1 MKTVK
6 IKSLTLNNYR
16 CFSGERE
23 FHADFG
29 QKTRVSGKNG
39 SGKSTVMNA
48 VMEMLTGKNADGT
61 QADNVRPIV
70 NGQEVEGVDVERTIV
85 LDIDGKETGIKK
97 ITKQKRERVDGEMQ
111 YVPGSNVNSYTVDGI
126 AFNQKKLDEFIS
138 DNICPPET
146 LLACCNPNAFLSLKS
161 TTDMRAF
168 LEKMAGFD
176 LNEYIKSLGA
186 EFAEVEEI
194 TKGHPIEQV
203 QKTLNKQLTDQ
214 KKATT
219 KAETEWKYEK
229 AKAVDSGV
237 DDITRL
243 TEQKVRYENQI
254 AILDEQE
261 KSLDDVMAAYDQKSK
276 YILDLKFE
284 QSEFVRKANEGL
296 VQQRKTLDCE
306 IFSLNQDMKSAEN
319 SLRMAEMDLKHAS
332 MGVERHAADVKK
344 AQEDWKKCN
353 EKGFADNQL
362 KTIQEEEFDKDSL
375 ICPTCGQKF
384 PPEREIAIRTDF
396 EKKKAERIRIEEA
409 EKVAFEEYKDKELAR
424 ITESGN
430 KAAKDLK
437 EAKKA
442 QAEAERKVTE
452 LKRKIT
458 SLAMKIQQKQTELS
472 KLPESVDL
480 SDNAEYRKITVEIA
494 QAEAALREMNNG
506 SEQRREIKDKRNGFI
521 RECAKLDAEIN
532 NIHRKK
538 QAHEEEVEK
547 LYQAFRESSQKE
559 ADILRKRDILK
570 NFSIKKN
577 ERIASMINPVFGEF
591 QFEFL
596 EFTQDGNPVETCRM
610 VSNGIEYKD
619 FNHSK
624 KILAQADLVRGFQRI
639 VNVQLPVFLD
649 DTESVNDELLP
660 DFDNQMIL
668 LKVTKDD
675 LKVECIDEYMA
686 NLDRSYEQL
695 SKNQTISFSMDELR
709 DMESD
714 DWKPTQKI
722 KDFMERMNNE

>member
-23 FHADFG
+23 FRADFG

-48 VMEMLTGKNADGT
+48 VMEVLTGKNADGT

-70 NGQEVEGVDVERTIV
+70 DGQEVEGVDVERTVV
-85 LDIDGKETGIKK
+85 LDVDGKETEIKK
-97 ITKQKRERVDGEMQ
+97 ITKQKRERVEGVMQ
-111 YVPGSNVNSYTVDGI
+111 YVPGSNVNSYAVDGI
-126 AFNQKKLDEFIS
+126 SFNQKKLDEFIS
-138 DNICPPET
+138 ENICPPET

-176 LNEYIKSLGA
+176 LNEYIRSLGA

-214 KKATT
+214 KKSTT

-229 AKAVDSGV
+229 GKAVDSGE
-237 DDITRL
+237 DDVTRL

-276 YILDLKFE
+276 DILDLKFE
-284 QSEFVRKANEGL
+284 QSEVVRKSNEGL
-296 VQQRKTLDCE
+296 VQRRKNIDSE
-306 IFSLNQDMKSAEN
+306 IFSLEQDKKSAEN
-319 SLRMAEMDLKHAS
+319 SLRMAEMDLRHAN
-332 MGVERHAADVKK
+332 MDVERHTAEIKK
-344 AQEDWKKCN
+344 AQEDWKTYS
-353 EKGFADNQL
+353 EREYP
-362 KTIQEEEFDKDSL
+362 EENFERIKAEQFDENSL
-375 ICPTCGQKF
+375 ICPTCGQDLPK
-384 PPEREIAIRTDF
+384 EQAEKLRTDF
-396 EKKKAERIRIEEA
+396 EQKKEKRIKDEEGI
-409 EKVAFEEYKDKELAR
+409 KTAFYEAKDKKLTE

-430 KAAKDLK
+430 KAAADLK

-452 LKRKIT
+452 LKQKIT
-458 SLAMKIQQKQTELS
+458 SLAMEIQQKQAEHS

-480 SDNAEYRKITVEIA
+480 SDNAEYQKITAEIE

-506 SEQRREIKDKRNGFI
+506 SQQRREIAEKRNGFI
-521 RECAKLDAEIN
+521 RECAKIDAEIN
-532 NIHRKK
+532 NIQRKK

-547 LYQAFRESSQKE
+547 LYQAFRDSSQKE
-559 ADILRKRDILK
+559 ADIQRKKDILK

-577 ERIASMINPVFGEF
+577 ERIAEMINPYFEEF
-591 QFEFL
+591 QFNFLSYTQNNDPVEVCEMLRNGVEYRNLNYSDQLICKVDLLCGFQKIQGVSLPIFIDNAESINVSRRPVTNRQMVFL
-596 EFTQDGNPVETCRM
+596 EVTDGDLE
-610 VSNGIEYKD
+610 VSEI
-619 FNHSK
+619 
-624 KILAQADLVRGFQRI
+624 
-639 VNVQLPVFLD
+639 
-649 DTESVNDELLP
+649 
-660 DFDNQMIL
+660 
-668 LKVTKDD
+668 
-675 LKVECIDEYMA
+675 
-686 NLDRSYEQL
+686 
-695 SKNQTISFSMDELR
+695 
-709 DMESD
+709 
-714 DWKPTQKI
+714 
-722 KDFMERMNNE
+722 

>member
-1 MKTVK
+1 MRSVK

-29 QKTRVSGKNG
+29 EKTRVSGKNG

-48 VMEMLTGKNADGT
+48 VMEVLTGKNADGT

-70 NGQEVEGVDVERTIV
+70 NGQEVEGVDVERTVV
-85 LDIDGKETGIKK
+85 LDIGGKEIEIKK

-126 AFNQKKLDEFIS
+126 SFNQKKLDEFIS

-229 AKAVDSGV
+229 GKAVDSGS

-243 TEQKVRYENQI
+243 TEQKVSYENQI

-276 YILDLKFE
+276 DILDLKFE
-284 QSEFVRKANEGL
+284 QSEIMRKANEGL
-296 VQQRKTLDCE
+296 VQQRKGLDGE
-306 IFSLNQDMKSAEN
+306 IFSLEQEKKSSEN
-319 SLRMAEMDLKHAS
+319 DLRMAEMDLRHAN
-332 MGVERHAADVKK
+332 MGVDRHTAEVKK

-353 EKGFADNQL
+353 EKEFADNQL
-362 KTIQEEEFDKDSL
+362 KAIQEEEFDKDSL

-396 EKKKAERIRIEEA
+396 EKKKAERIRIAES
-409 EKVAFEEYKDKELAR
+409 EKVVFEEHKDKELTW

-430 KAAKDLK
+430 KAATDLK

-442 QAEAERKVTE
+442 QAEAERKTTE
-452 LKRKIT
+452 LKQKIT
-458 SLAMKIQQKQTELS
+458 SLAMEIQQKQTELS

-480 SDNAEYRKITVEIA
+480 SDNTEYQKITAEIA
-494 QAEAALREMNNG
+494 QKEEALKQMNNG
-506 SEQRREIKDKRNGFI
+506 SEQRREITDKRNGFI
-521 RECAKLDAEIN
+521 RECAKIDAEIN
-532 NIHRKK
+532 NIQRKK
-538 QAHEEEVEK
+538 QAHDEAVEQ

-577 ERIASMINPVFGEF
+577 ERIASMINPVFSEF

-596 EFTQDGNPVETCRM
+596 EFTQDGNPVETCKIM
-610 VSNGIEYKD
+610 SNGIEYRD
-619 FNHSK
+619 MNHSK
-624 KILAQADLVRGFQRI
+624 KILVRADLLRGFQELSGL
-639 VNVQLPVFLD
+639 NLFVFID
-649 DTESVNDELLP
+649 DTESVNDENLP
-660 DFDNQMIL
+660 DMDRQMIL
-668 LKVTKDD
+668 LKVADGD
-675 LKVECIDEYMA
+675 LKVEDI
-686 NLDRSYEQL
+686 
-695 SKNQTISFSMDELR
+695 
-709 DMESD
+709 
-714 DWKPTQKI
+714 
-722 KDFMERMNNE
+722 

>member
-1 MKTVK
+1 MRTVK

-23 FHADFG
+23 FHANFG
-29 QKTRVSGKNG
+29 EKTRVSGKNG

-48 VMEMLTGKNADGT
+48 VMEVLTGKNADGT

-70 NGQEVEGVDVERTIV
+70 DGQEVEGVDVERTVV
-85 LDIDGKETGIKK
+85 LDIGGKEIEIKK

-111 YVPGSNVNSYTVDGI
+111 YVPGSNVNSYSVDGI
-126 AFNQKKLDEFIS
+126 SFNQKKLDEFIS
-138 DNICPPET
+138 ENICPPET

-186 EFAEVEEI
+186 EFTEVEEI
-194 TKGHPIEQV
+194 TRGHSIEAV
-203 QKTLNKQLTDQ
+203 AKTLNKQLTDQ

-229 AKAVDSGV
+229 GKAVDSGE

-261 KSLDDVMAAYDQKSK
+261 KFLDDVMAAYDQKSK
-276 YILDLKFE
+276 DILGLKFE
-284 QSEFVRKANEGL
+284 QSEIMRKANEGL

-319 SLRMAEMDLKHAS
+319 SLRMAEMDLRHAK
-332 MGVERHAADVKK
+332 MGVERHTAEVKK
-344 AQEDWKKCN
+344 AQEDWKTYS
-353 EKGFADNQL
+353 EREYP
-362 KTIQEEEFDKDSL
+362 EENLERIKAEQFDKNSL
-375 ICPTCGQKF
+375 ICPTCGQVLPVEQAEK
-384 PPEREIAIRTDF
+384 IRSEF
-396 EKKKAERIRIEEA
+396 EQKKAKRIADEESIKTSFYEA
-409 EKVAFEEYKDKELAR
+409 KDKKLTE

-430 KAAKDLK
+430 KAAADLK

-452 LKRKIT
+452 LKQKIT
-458 SLAMKIQQKQTELS
+458 SLAMEIQKKQSELS

-480 SDNAEYRKITVEIA
+480 SDNAEYQKITAKIE
-494 QAEAALREMNNG
+494 QAEEALKQMNNG
-506 SEQRREIKDKRNGFI
+506 SEQRKEITNKRNGFI
-521 RECAKLDAEIN
+521 RECAKIDAEIN
-532 NIHRKK
+532 NINRKK

-547 LYQAFRESSQKE
+547 LYQTFRESSQKE

-577 ERIASMINPVFGEF
+577 ERIASMINPVFSEF

-596 EFTQDGNPVETCRM
+596 EFTQDGNPVETCRIM
-610 VSNGIEYKD
+610 SNGIEYRD
-619 FNHSK
+619 MNHSK
-624 KILAQADLVRGFQRI
+624 KILVQADLLRGFQELSGL
-639 VNVQLPVFLD
+639 NLFVFID
-649 DTESVNDELLP
+649 DTESVNDENLP
-660 DFDNQMIL
+660 DMDRQMIL
-668 LKVTKDD
+668 LKVTDGD
-675 LKVECIDEYMA
+675 LEVSEI
-686 NLDRSYEQL
+686 
-695 SKNQTISFSMDELR
+695 
-709 DMESD
+709 
-714 DWKPTQKI
+714 
-722 KDFMERMNNE
+722 

>member
-29 QKTRVSGKNG
+29 SKTRVSGKNG

-48 VMEMLTGKNADGT
+48 VMEVLTGKNADGT

-70 NGQEVEGVDVERTIV
+70 DGQEVEGVDVERTIV
-85 LDIDGKETGIKK
+85 LDIDGKETEIKK
-97 ITKQKRERVDGEMQ
+97 ITKQKRERVDGVMQ

-176 LNEYIKSLGA
+176 LNEYIKFLGA

-194 TKGHPIEQV
+194 AKGHPIEQV

-229 AKAVDSGV
+229 AKAVDSG
-237 DDITRL
+237 DDDVTRL
-243 TEQKVRYENQI
+243 TEQKVSYENQI
-254 AILDEQE
+254 ATLDEQE
-261 KSLDDVMAAYDQKSK
+261 KSLDDLMAAYDQKSK
-276 YILDLKFE
+276 NILDLKFE
-284 QSEFVRKANEGL
+284 QSEIVRKANEGL
-296 VQQRKTLDCE
+296 VQQRKNIDSE
-306 IFSLNQDMKSAEN
+306 IFSLEQDKKSAEN
-319 SLRMAEMDLKHAS
+319 DLRMAEMDLKHAK
-332 MGVERHAADVKK
+332 MGVERHTAEVKK
-344 AQEDWKKCN
+344 AQEDWKTYS
-353 EKGFADNQL
+353 EREYP
-362 KTIQEEEFDKDSL
+362 EENIERIKAEQFDENSL
-375 ICPTCGQKF
+375 VCPTCGQDL
-384 PPEREIAIRTDF
+384 PEEQAEKIRADF
-396 EKKKAERIRIEEA
+396 EQKKAKRIKDEEDV
-409 EKVAFEEYKDKELAR
+409 KTAFYESKDKKLTE

-430 KAAKDLK
+430 KAATDLK
-437 EAKKA
+437 EAKKS

-452 LKRKIT
+452 LKQKIT
-458 SLAMKIQQKQTELS
+458 SLAMEIQGKQAELS

-480 SDNAEYRKITVEIA
+480 CDNAEYQKITAEIE
-494 QAEAALREMNNG
+494 QAEAALHEMNNG
-506 SEQRREIKDKRNGFI
+506 SEQRREITDKRNGFI
-521 RECAKLDAEIN
+521 RECAKIDAEIN
-532 NIHRKK
+532 NIKRKK

-577 ERIASMINPVFGEF
+577 ERIASMINPVFREF
-591 QFEFL
+591 QLEFL
-596 EFTQDGNPVETCRM
+596 EFTQDGNPVETCKM
-610 VSNGIEYKD
+610 MSNGIEYRD
-619 FNHSK
+619 MNHSK
-624 KILAQADLVRGFQRI
+624 KILAQADLLRGFQELSGL
-639 VNVQLPVFLD
+639 NLFVFID
-649 DTESVNDELLP
+649 DTESVNDENLP
-660 DFDNQMIL
+660 DMDRQMIL
-668 LKVTKDD
+668 LKVTDTD
-675 LKVECIDEYMA
+675 LKVEDI
-686 NLDRSYEQL
+686 
-695 SKNQTISFSMDELR
+695 
-709 DMESD
+709 
-714 DWKPTQKI
+714 
-722 KDFMERMNNE
+722 

>member
-1 MKTVK
+1 MKNVK

-29 QKTRVSGKNG
+29 EKTRVSGKNG

-48 VMEMLTGKNADGT
+48 VMEVLTGKNADGT

-70 NGQEVEGVDVERTIV
+70 NGQEVEGVDVERTVV
-85 LDIDGKETGIKK
+85 LDIDGKETEIKK
-97 ITKQKRERVDGEMQ
+97 TTKQKRERVDGEMQ

-229 AKAVDSGV
+229 EKAVDSGV

-243 TEQKVRYENQI
+243 TEEKARYENQI

-261 KSLDDVMAAYDQKSK
+261 KSLDDVMLAYDQKSK
-276 YILDLKFE
+276 DILDLKFE
-284 QSEFVRKANEGL
+284 QSEIVRKANEGL
-296 VQQRKTLDCE
+296 VQQSKALDGE
-306 IFSLNQDMKSAEN
+306 IFSLEQQKKSDER
-319 SLRMAEMDLKHAS
+319 SLKSEQSDLEDFSSNVNANEEKL
-332 MGVERHAADVKK
+332 KK
-344 AQEDWKKCN
+344 AQEDW
-353 EKGFADNQL
+353 ETYYG
-362 KTIQEEEFDKDSL
+362 QEYPEENLERIKAEQFDENSL
-375 ICPTCGQKF
+375 ICPTCGQDLPAEQAEK
-384 PPEREIAIRTDF
+384 IRSEF
-396 EKKKAERIRIEEA
+396 EQKKAKMIADEENVKTSFYEA
-409 EKVAFEEYKDKELAR
+409 KDKKLTE

-430 KAAKDLK
+430 KAAADLK

-452 LKRKIT
+452 LKQKIT
-458 SLAMKIQQKQTELS
+458 SLAMEIQKKQAEFS

-480 SDNAEYRKITVEIA
+480 SDNAEYQKITAKIEK
-494 QAEAALREMNNG
+494 AEEALKQMNNG
-506 SEQRREIKDKRNGFI
+506 SEQRREITEKRNGFI
-521 RECAKLDAEIN
+521 RECAKIDAEIN
-532 NIHRKK
+532 NIQRKK
-538 QAHEEEVEK
+538 QAHDEAVEQ

-559 ADILRKRDILK
+559 ADILRKRDILR
-570 NFSIKKN
+570 NFSIQKN
-577 ERIASMINPVFGEF
+577 ARIAELVNPNFTQF
-591 QFEFL
+591 QFV
-596 EFTQDGNPVETCRM
+596 FTDETQSGEIIETCKLM
-610 VSNGIEYKD
+610 KDGIEYKNLNYSD
-619 FNHSK
+619 QLLCR
-624 KILAQADLVRGFQRI
+624 IDLVCGFQKI
-639 VNVQLPVFLD
+639 NGLSLPIFADNAESLNSWRLPEMGRQMVFLEV
-649 DTESVNDELLP
+649 TE
-660 DFDNQMIL
+660 
-668 LKVTKDD
+668 DD
-675 LKVECIDEYMA
+675 LKVEVI
-686 NLDRSYEQL
+686 
-695 SKNQTISFSMDELR
+695 
-709 DMESD
+709 
-714 DWKPTQKI
+714 
-722 KDFMERMNNE
+722 

>member
-1 MKTVK
+1 MKNVK

-23 FHADFG
+23 FHANFG
-29 QKTRVSGKNG
+29 EKTRVSGKNG
-39 SGKSTVMNA
+39 SGKSTVMNS
-48 VMEMLTGKNADGT
+48 VMEVLTGKNADGT

-70 NGQEVEGVDVERTIV
+70 DGQEVEGVDVERTVV
-85 LDIDGKETGIKK
+85 LDIDGKETEIKK
-97 ITKQKRERVDGEMQ
+97 ITKQKRERVDGAMQ

-138 DNICPPET
+138 ENICPPET

-229 AKAVDSGV
+229 GKAVDSGDDDVKRLV
-237 DDITRL
+237 D
-243 TEQKVRYENQI
+243 QKSGYEKKI
-254 AILDEQE
+254 SILDEQE
-261 KSLDDVMAAYDQKSK
+261 KSLDDVMKAYDKQSK
-276 YILDLKFE
+276 NILDLKFE
-284 QSEFVRKANEGL
+284 QSEVERKANEGL
-296 VQQRKTLDCE
+296 VQQKKALDNE
-306 IFSLNQDMKSAEN
+306 IFSLEQDKKSAEN
-319 SLRMAEMDLKHAS
+319 DLRMAEMDLKHAN
-332 MGVERHAADVKK
+332 MGIERHTADVKK

-353 EKGFADNQL
+353 EKEFADNQL
-362 KTIQEEEFDKDSL
+362 KAIQEEEFDKDSL

-396 EKKKAERIRIEEA
+396 EKKKAERIRIAEA

-430 KAAKDLK
+430 KAAADLK

-442 QAEAERKVTE
+442 KEEAERKILE
-452 LKRKIT
+452 IKKKIFN
-458 SLAMKIQQKQTELS
+458 LVLEIEDKKDELS

-480 SDNAEYRKITVEIA
+480 SDNAEYQKITAEIE
-494 QAEAALREMNNG
+494 QAETALHEMENG
-506 SEQRREIKDKRNGFI
+506 SEQRREITDKRNGFI
-521 RECAKLDAEIN
+521 RECAKIDAEIN
-532 NIHRKK
+532 NIQRKK

-559 ADILRKRDILK
+559 ADIQRKKDILK

-577 ERIASMINPVFGEF
+577 ERIASMINPVFSEF

-610 VSNGIEYKD
+610 MSNGIEYRD
-619 FNHSK
+619 MNHSK
-624 KILAQADLVRGFQRI
+624 KILVQADLLRGFQELSGL
-639 VNVQLPVFLD
+639 NLFVFID
-649 DTESVNDELLP
+649 DTESVNDKNLP
-660 DFDNQMIL
+660 DMDRQMIL
-668 LKVTKDD
+668 LKVTDTE
-675 LKVECIDEYMA
+675 LKVEHI
-686 NLDRSYEQL
+686 
-695 SKNQTISFSMDELR
+695 
-709 DMESD
+709 
-714 DWKPTQKI
+714 
-722 KDFMERMNNE
+722 

>member
-1 MKTVK
+1 MKNVK

-16 CFSGERE
+16 CFSGENE

-29 QKTRVSGKNG
+29 DKTRVSGKNG

-48 VMEMLTGKNADGT
+48 VMEVLTGKNADGT

-70 NGQEVEGVDVERTIV
+70 DGQEVEGVDVERTVV
-85 LDIDGKETGIKK
+85 LNIDGKEAEIKK
-97 ITKQKRERVDGEMQ
+97 ITKQKRERVDGVMQ

-138 DNICPPET
+138 ENICPSET

-214 KKATT
+214 KKSTS

-229 AKAVDSGV
+229 GKAVDSG
-237 DDITRL
+237 DDDVTRL
-243 TEQKVRYENQI
+243 TEQKVSYENQI

-261 KSLDDVMAAYDQKSK
+261 KSLDDVMKAYDQKSK

-284 QSEFVRKANEGL
+284 QSEIVRKANEGL
-296 VQQRKTLDCE
+296 VQQRKSLDNE
-306 IFSLNQDMKSAEN
+306 IFSLEQDKKSAEN
-319 SLRMAEMDLKHAS
+319 DLRMAEMDLKHAN
-332 MGVERHAADVKK
+332 MGVERHTADVKK
-344 AQEDWKKCN
+344 AQEDWKKCS
-353 EKGFADNQL
+353 EKEFADNQL
-362 KTIQEEEFDKDSL
+362 KAIQDEEFNKDSL

-396 EKKKAERIRIEEA
+396 DKKKAERIRIAEA
-409 EKVAFEEYKDKELAR
+409 EKVAFEEYKDKELTR

-430 KAAKDLK
+430 KSAADLK

-442 QAEAERKVTE
+442 QEEAERKITE
-452 LKRKIT
+452 LKQKIA
-458 SLAMKIQQKQTELS
+458 SLAMEIQKKQTELS

-480 SDNAEYRKITVEIA
+480 SDNKEYQSVSMKIILE
-494 QAEAALREMNNG
+494 EKSLHEMNNG
-506 SEQRREIKDKRNGFI
+506 SEQRREIANKRNGFI
-521 RECAKLDAEIN
+521 RECAKIDAEIN
-532 NIHRKK
+532 NINRKK

-547 LYQAFRESSQKE
+547 LYWAFRESSQKE

-570 NFSIKKN
+570 NFSVKKN
-577 ERIASMINPVFGEF
+577 ERIVSMINPVFNEF

-596 EFTQDGNPVETCRM
+596 EFTQDGNPVETCKM
-610 VSNGIEYKD
+610 MSNGIEYRD
-619 FNHSK
+619 MNHSK
-624 KILAQADLVRGFQRI
+624 KILVQADLLKGFQELSGL
-639 VNVQLPVFLD
+639 NLFVFID
-649 DTESVNDELLP
+649 DTESVNDENLP
-660 DFDNQMIL
+660 DMDRQMIL
-668 LKVTKDD
+668 LKVTDGD
-675 LKVECIDEYMA
+675 LKVENI
-686 NLDRSYEQL
+686 
-695 SKNQTISFSMDELR
+695 
-709 DMESD
+709 
-714 DWKPTQKI
+714 
-722 KDFMERMNNE
+722 

>member
-1 MKTVK
+1 MKNVK

-16 CFSGERE
+16 CFNGERE

-29 QKTRVSGKNG
+29 SKTRVSGKNG

-48 VMEMLTGKNADGT
+48 VMEVLTGKNADGT

-70 NGQEVEGVDVERTIV
+70 DGQEVEGVDVERTVV
-85 LDIDGKETGIKK
+85 LDIDGKETEIKK
-97 ITKQKRERVDGEMQ
+97 ITKQKRERVDGVMR
-111 YVPGSNVNSYTVDGI
+111 YVPGSNANSYLVDGI
-126 AFNQKKLDEFIS
+126 SFTQKKFDEFIAE
-138 DNICPPET
+138 NICPPET

-186 EFAEVEEI
+186 EFSEVEEI

-229 AKAVDSGV
+229 GKAVDSGE
-237 DDITRL
+237 DDVIRL
-243 TEQKVRYENQI
+243 TEEKARYENQI
-254 AILDEQE
+254 AIMDDQE

-276 YILDLKFE
+276 DILDLKFE
-284 QSEFVRKANEGL
+284 QSEVARKANEGL
-296 VQQRKTLDCE
+296 VQQKKALDNE
-306 IFSLNQDMKSAEN
+306 IFSLEQDKKSAEN
-319 SLRMAEMDLKHAS
+319 DLRMAEMDLKHAN
-332 MGVERHAADVKK
+332 MGIERHTADVKK

-353 EKGFADNQL
+353 EKEFADNQL
-362 KTIQEEEFDKDSL
+362 KAIQEEEFDKDSL

-396 EKKKAERIRIEEA
+396 EKKKAERIRIAEA
-409 EKVAFEEYKDKELAR
+409 EKVAFEEYRDKELTR

-430 KAAKDLK
+430 KAATDLK

-452 LKRKIT
+452 LKQKIT
-458 SLAMKIQQKQTELS
+458 SLAMEIQGKQAELS
-472 KLPESVDL
+472 KLPESVDM
-480 SDNAEYRKITVEIA
+480 SGNAEYQKITAEIS
-494 QAEAALREMNNG
+494 QAEAALHEMNNG
-506 SEQRREIKDKRNGFI
+506 SEQRREITEKRNGYI
-521 RECAKLDAEIN
+521 RECAKIDAEIN
-532 NIHRKK
+532 NIQRKK

-577 ERIASMINPVFGEF
+577 ERIASMINPVFSEF
-591 QFEFL
+591 RFEFL

-610 VSNGIEYKD
+610 MSNGIEYRD
-619 FNHSK
+619 MNHSK
-624 KILAQADLVRGFQRI
+624 KILVQADLLRGFQELSGL
-639 VNVQLPVFLD
+639 NLFVFID
-649 DTESVNDELLP
+649 DTESVNDENLP
-660 DFDNQMIL
+660 DMDRQMIL
-668 LKVTKDD
+668 LKVTDGH
-675 LKVECIDEYMA
+675 LRVETM
-686 NLDRSYEQL
+686 
-695 SKNQTISFSMDELR
+695 
-709 DMESD
+709 
-714 DWKPTQKI
+714 
-722 KDFMERMNNE
+722 